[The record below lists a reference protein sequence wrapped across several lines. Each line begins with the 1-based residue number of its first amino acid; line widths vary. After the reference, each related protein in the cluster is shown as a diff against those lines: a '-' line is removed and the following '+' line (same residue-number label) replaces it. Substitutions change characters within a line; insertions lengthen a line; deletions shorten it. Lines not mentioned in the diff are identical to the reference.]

1 MSKHLIIGVPA
12 YAGTVK
18 LATFK
23 ALLTDCTTLAIGG
36 WDIEIVDTISGAE
49 IDTIRNKL
57 ISYLAS
63 HEKASDLIMVDHDVT
78 WSHND
83 LLRLLAVPLDGNPSI
98 VGGVYP
104 KRMDPIEYP
113 FMPLMDDNMQ
123 PLYDPDLHMMR
134 CEHIPGGFMRIPKFT
149 AQSII
154 DAGIVKPYA
163 QVFNKIEP
171 KGYTCYSFCEK
182 IWQYNEATGENH
194 RLSEDISFCKRVL
207 EAGGEVYAHPD
218 IPMAHIGD
226 KMWCGSKLRGNSA
239 RHSDT
244 GFAPGG
250 DHSLGGSSTG
260 EAVE

>member
-1 MSKHLIIGVPA
+1 M
-12 YAGTVK
+12 
-18 LATFK
+18 
-23 ALLTDCTTLAIGG
+23 LTDCTTLAIGG

-63 HEKASDLIMVDHDVT
+63 HEKASELIMVDHDVA

-104 KRMDPIEYP
+104 KRMD
-113 FMPLMDDNMQ
+113 
-123 PLYDPDLHMMR
+123 
-134 CEHIPGGFMRIPKFT
+134 GGFMRIPKFT
-149 AQSII
+149 AHSII